1 MIYPTAIM
9 RKLLWLILMFL
20 VGYQAVAQKVKPVK
34 RKPTANQGICG
45 TVLEKKGDNMP
56 GPDKPVPKGQPV
68 IREVLIYPVLTLDQ
82 ITQNEEGFITD
93 VPGIKPIKT
102 IKSDKQGKFCVYHLP
117 AGRYSVLV
125 REPKGLYGNSFD
137 MDNRINAET
146 VKAGKVTKMTIEI
159 THQAVF

>member
-1 MIYPTAIM
+1 M
-9 RKLLWLILMFL
+9 RNLLCLILVFFS
-20 VGYQAVAQKVKPVK
+20 VNQAIAQKTKPVK
-34 RKPTANQGICG
+34 RKQMANQGICG
-45 TVLEKKGDNMP
+45 TVLDKKGNHMP

-68 IREVLIYPVLTLDQ
+68 IREILIYPVLTMDQ
-82 ITQNEEGFITD
+82 TTQNEEGFITA

-102 IKSDKQGKFCVYHLP
+102 AKSDKQGKFCVYHLP

-137 MDNRINAET
+137 VDNRINAET

-159 THQAVF
+159 THQAAF